1 MSKIVLTAWIVVGVC
16 VVAALVAAV
25 AQPLHWE
32 RTVAAAV
39 VLGVI
44 AAAFAVVRSRRAPRR

>member
-1 MSKIVLTAWIVVGVC
+1 MSRIVLAAWIVVAVC
-16 VVAALVAAV
+16 VVAAVVAGV

-39 VLGVI
+39 VLAVI
-44 AAAFAVVRSRRAPRR
+44 AAAFAVVRSRRARPG

>member
-1 MSKIVLTAWIVVGVC
+1 MLAAWIVVAVC
-16 VVAALVAAV
+16 VVAAVVAGV

-39 VLGVI
+39 VLAVI
-44 AAAFAVVRSRRAPRR
+44 AAAFAAVRSRRARPG